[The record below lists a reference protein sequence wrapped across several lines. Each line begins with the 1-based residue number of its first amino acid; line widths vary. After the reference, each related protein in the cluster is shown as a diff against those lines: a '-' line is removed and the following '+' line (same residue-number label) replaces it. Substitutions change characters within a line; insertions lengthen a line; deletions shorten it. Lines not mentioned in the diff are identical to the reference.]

1 MATTTHALTLDEF
14 LALPEQK
21 PALEYGWGGEITQ
34 KPMGTTD
41 HSIVQRNIIHLLDDA
56 GAGRAYPE
64 LRIVLGGLARVPD
77 VAFYV
82 ADRLP
87 REQVPTSPPDV
98 AVEVLSPEQQA
109 GDLAM
114 KCRWYVEQ
122 GVAVALLAD
131 PAERTLTAFTKDG
144 DESTVRGAQALSAL
158 GISLTADE
166 AFRDI
171 LSA

>member
-21 PALEYGWGGEITQ
+21 PAIEYGWGGEITQ

-41 HSIVQRNIIHLLDDA
+41 HSIVQRNIIQLLSDV
-56 GAGRAYPE
+56 GVGSAYPE

-98 AVEVLSPEQQA
+98 AIEVLSPEQQA

-114 KCRWYVEQ
+114 RCRWYVEQ

-131 PAERTLTAFTKDG
+131 PAKRTLTAFTKDG
-144 DESTVRGAQALSAL
+144 ESTVRGAQTLSAL